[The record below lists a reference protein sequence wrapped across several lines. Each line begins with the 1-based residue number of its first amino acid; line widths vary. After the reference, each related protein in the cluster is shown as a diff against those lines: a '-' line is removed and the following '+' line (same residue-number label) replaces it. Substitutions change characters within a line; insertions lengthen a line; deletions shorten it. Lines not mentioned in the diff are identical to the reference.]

1 MDNVSDTLSRE
12 RKVVQKQGLTP
23 TMSAAAAFIL

>member
-23 TMSAAAAFIL
+23 KTSAAAAFIL